1 MLVESVLVGAV
12 RGGTSLVFATLGET
26 VSERAGVINLG
37 TEGSMLA
44 GALTAYAVGI
54 ETGSPWLG
62 VLAGMLAGAALAMV
76 HGFLVLRRGAN
87 QIATGLAV
95 TFLGLGLT
103 SLFGQSYVSQG
114 VEAFSTH
121 AVPGLSDLPFIGPI
135 LFDHDPLTYLSF
147 FIVPVVWLWLF
158 RTGVGLRLRSAGE
171 RPDVLKTMGT
181 SPERLRWLALAVGGG
196 LAGIGGAQLA
206 TAFARTWSEDMVA
219 GRGFIAVALV
229 IFAGWNP
236 LLTIV
241 GAYLFSG
248 AVAFQLELQARGT
261 DISIFI
267 LDAIPYVIVL
277 VVLAAL
283 SRRRRFAM
291 PEALES
297 VFDVQPSAP

>member
-1 MLVESVLVGAV
+1 MIEAICVGAV
-12 RGGTSLVFATLGET
+12 AGGTSLVFASVGET
-26 VSERAGVINLG
+26 ITERSGVVNLG
-37 TEGSMLA
+37 MEGSMLA

-62 VLAGMLAGAALAMV
+62 ALAGAFGGMLLALV
-76 HGFLVLRRGAN
+76 HGFLVLVRGAN

-103 SLFGQSYVSQG
+103 SLYGQSYVSQG
-114 VEAFSTH
+114 VVAFES
-121 AVPGLSDLPFIGPI
+121 VPIPVLSDLPFLGPV

-147 FIVPVVWLWLF
+147 ALVPASWWFLY
-158 RTGVGLRLRSAGE
+158 RTGVGLRMRASGE
-171 RPDVLKTMGT
+171 RPNVLSSLGG
-181 SPERLRWLALAVGGG
+181 SPTLSRWLGVAVGGALG
-196 LAGIGGAQLA
+196 GIGGAQLA
-206 TAFARTWSEDMVA
+206 TAFARTWSEDMTA

-248 AVAFQLELQARGT
+248 AVAFQLQLQANGSG
-261 DISIFI
+261 ISIFA
-267 LDAIPYVIVL
+267 LDAIPYVVVL

-283 SRRRRFAM
+283 SRRRRNAA
-291 PEALES
+291 PESLDK
-297 VFDVQPSAP
+297 VFQVEAQLI

>member
-1 MLVESVLVGAV
+1 MIEAILVGAV
-12 RGGTSLVFATLGET
+12 RGGTSLVFAAVGET

-44 GALTAYAVGI
+44 GALAAYAVGI

-62 VLAGMLAGAALAMV
+62 VLAGMLAGAALSLV
-76 HGFLVLRRGAN
+76 HAFLVLRRRAN

-103 SLFGQSYVSQG
+103 ALFGQSYVSQG
-114 VEAFSTH
+114 VEAFSPW
-121 AVPGLSDLPFIGPI
+121 AVPGLSDVGFVGPI
-135 LFDHDPLTYLSF
+135 LFDHDPLTYVSF
-147 FIVPVVWLWLF
+147 FIAPLAWLF
-158 RTGVGLRLRSAGE
+158 LYRTGLGLRIRAAGE
-171 RPDVLKTMGT
+171 RPEVLGAMGT
-181 SPERLRWLALAVGGG
+181 SAERMRWIATVIGGG

-236 LLTIV
+236 LLTIA

-261 DISIFI
+261 DVSIFL
-267 LDAIPYVIVL
+267 LDAIPYVLVL
-277 VVLAAL
+277 VVLASL
-283 SRRRRFAM
+283 SNRRRDAAPESLDRVFDAEARFA
-291 PEALES
+291 
-297 VFDVQPSAP
+297 

>member
-1 MLVESVLVGAV
+1 MIEAICVGAV
-12 RGGTSLVFATLGET
+12 AGGTSLVFAAVGET
-26 VSERAGVINLG
+26 ITERSGVVNLG
-37 TEGSMLA
+37 MEGSMLA

-62 VLAGMLAGAALAMV
+62 ALAGAFGGMLLALV
-76 HGFLVLRRGAN
+76 HGFLVLVRGAN

-103 SLFGQSYVSQG
+103 SLYGQSYVSQG
-114 VEAFSTH
+114 VVAFES
-121 AVPGLSDLPFIGPI
+121 VPIPVLSDLPFLGPV

-147 FIVPVVWLWLF
+147 VLVPASWWFLY
-158 RTGVGLRLRSAGE
+158 RTGVGLRMRASGE
-171 RPDVLKTMGT
+171 RPNVLSSLGG
-181 SPERLRWLALAVGGG
+181 SPTLSRWLGVAIGGALGGV
-196 LAGIGGAQLA
+196 GGAQLA
-206 TAFARTWSEDMVA
+206 TAFARTWSEDMTA

-248 AVAFQLELQARGT
+248 AVAFQLQLQANGS
-261 DISIFI
+261 DISIFA
-267 LDAIPYVIVL
+267 LDAIPYVVVL

-283 SRRRRFAM
+283 SRRRRNAA
-291 PEALES
+291 PESLDK
-297 VFDVQPSAP
+297 VFQVEAQLI